1 MDSRQRQRL
10 RALAEGDLRF
20 DCPMAEYT
28 TFRVG
33 GKAEVIYTAERT
45 GALKAVLAYFRD
57 QGIPYLTVGNGSNL
71 LVGDNGLEGVVIRLG
86 KWFSRIE
93 PIDGGGSLID
103 VGAGLDLKALLTYCR
118 DKGMGGLEFLAGIP
132 GSVGGAVA
140 MNSGAFGAE
149 IGDRVRRVEVLTPGG
164 ELVERDRQELTF
176 SYRHLSLEKGTIIL
190 KVRLEVEAA
199 SRDSVR
205 EKMAAVM
212 EQRVKTQPMGI
223 PSAGSV
229 FKNPP
234 GEYAAGL
241 IDRCGLK
248 GKKRGGAMVSEQH
261 ANYILNTGGATA
273 RDILDL
279 ISLVQEKVL
288 AETGIRLE
296 PEIQVVGR

>member
-33 GKAEVIYTAERT
+33 GKVEVLYTPERT
-45 GALKAVLAYFRD
+45 GALKAVLTYLRD

-71 LVGDNGLEGVVIRLG
+71 LVRDNGLEGVVIRLG

-93 PIDGGGSLID
+93 PVDGRLLD
-103 VGAGLDLKALLTYCR
+103 VGAGLDLGALLTYCR

-149 IGDRVRRVEVLTPGG
+149 IGDRVRRVEVLTPGA
-164 ELVERDRQELTF
+164 ELVERDREDLSF
-176 SYRHLSLEKGTIIL
+176 SYRHLSIEEGTIIL
-190 KVRLEVEAA
+190 KVRLEVEAE

-205 EKMAAVM
+205 EKMAAHL
-212 EQRVKTQPMGI
+212 EQRMKTQPMGT

-234 GEYAAGL
+234 GRYAARL
-241 IDRCGLK
+241 IDGCGLK
-248 GKKRGGAMVSEQH
+248 GKKQGGAMVSEQH

-279 ISLVQEKVL
+279 ITLVQEKVL

-296 PEIQVVGR
+296 PEIRVVGR